1 MQACQTNSPS
11 ASADALAPGSESSS
25 RGLTPAAMT
34 VFSFAGAMLIAA
46 SSSAVTPLYHLYQ
59 ASMHLTPFWI
69 TIVFSSYVASLLTAL
84 LTVGGL
90 SDYVGR
96 RPVILVA
103 LLLNASAM
111 ILFSEAQGVGQLI
124 LARMVQGL
132 SVGVGTT
139 ALGAAILDTNRARGP
154 LLNSVTAFLGMTVGS
169 LGAAA
174 LITFA
179 SDPLHRVYEVLLGL
193 TALLIALL
201 YVMPESSTRKEG
213 ALASLR
219 LQVRVPPQS
228 RAILARLTPANVA
241 AWALGGL
248 YLSLMPTVVATAMG
262 IASPWVGGV
271 VVAALMLTAAIAVA
285 TFRNWPVRRLIVMS
299 TSTLGLG
306 VADNDDRNPAT
317 ASCRAAGGDDDR
329 RRGIRLDLFGNA
341 AGTAA
346 DRRTASARRAALG
359 VLPAILSGVRSACSG
374 GRIIGS
380 VYRACD
386 HGLYL
391 RRGHYPARLHLDDG
405 VAVDGS
411 LIEECATLRGGSGT
425 PAARTGARPARSSA
439 ARRAAAGSACADRAP
454 SSFPA

>member
-11 ASADALAPGSESSS
+11 TAADTLAVGSERSAHT
-25 RGLTPAAMT
+25 LTPSAMT

-154 LLNSVTAFLGMTVGS
+154 LLNSVTAFLGMTAGS

-201 YVMPESSTRKEG
+201 YVMPESSTRKNG
-213 ALASLR
+213 ALASL
-219 LQVRVPPQS
+219 LPQVRVPPQS

-248 YLSLMPTVVATAMG
+248 YLSLMPTVVATTMG

-285 TFRNWPVRRLIVMS
+285 TFRNWPVRSLIVMS

-306 VADNDDRNPAT
+306 VAVT
-317 ASCRAAGGDDDR
+317 MI
-329 RRGIRLDLFGNA
+329 GIQQQQVIALF
-341 AGTAA
+341 AGTMIAGA
-346 DRRTASARRAALG
+346 G
-359 VLPAILSGVRSACSG
+359 F
-374 GRIIGS
+374 GS
-380 VYRACD
+380 TF
-386 HGLYL
+386 
-391 RRGHYPARLHLDDG
+391 
-405 VAVDGS
+405 S
-411 LIEECATLRGGSGT
+411 ATLRALLPTAEPHQRAGLLSAFYLQSYLAFAV
-425 PAARTGARPARSSA
+425 PAVVAGLSVPQIGLATTAYIYGAVIILLAFISMMASLWTER
-439 ARRAAAGSACADRAP
+439 
-454 SSFPA
+454 

>member
-1 MQACQTNSPS
+1 MQACQTNSSS
-11 ASADALAPGSESSS
+11 AAADTLVTGSESSV
-25 RGLTPAAMT
+25 RALTPAAMT

-96 RPVILVA
+96 RPVILAA

-154 LLNSVTAFLGMTVGS
+154 LLNSVTAFLGMTAGS

-179 SDPLHRVYEVLLGL
+179 SDPLHRVYEVLLALTGL
-193 TALLIALL
+193 MIALL
-201 YVMPESSTRKEG
+201 YVMPESSTRKNG

-219 LQVRVPPQS
+219 PHLRVPPQS

-248 YLSLMPTVVATAMG
+248 YLSLMPTVVATTMG

-271 VVAALMLTAAIAVA
+271 VVAALMLTAAVAVA
-285 TFRNWPVRRLIVMS
+285 AFRNWPVRRLIVMS

-306 VADNDDRNPAT
+306 VAV
-317 ASCRAAGGDDDR
+317 SMI
-329 RRGIRLDLFGNA
+329 GIQQQQV
-341 AGTAA
+341 
-346 DRRTASARRAALG
+346 AALLTG
-359 VLPAILSGVRSACSG
+359 TIIAGAGFGSTFSGTLRALLPTAEPHQRAGLLSAFYLQSYLAFALPAVVAGLAVPKIGLATTAYIYGAVIILLAFISMMAS
-374 GRIIGS
+374 
-380 VYRACD
+380 
-386 HGLYL
+386 L
-391 RRGHYPARLHLDDG
+391 R
-405 VAVDGS
+405 
-411 LIEECATLRGGSGT
+411 T
-425 PAARTGARPARSSA
+425 
-439 ARRAAAGSACADRAP
+439 DR
-454 SSFPA
+454 

>member
-1 MQACQTNSPS
+1 MQACQTNSSS
-11 ASADALAPGSESSS
+11 AAADTLAPGSESSV
-25 RGLTPAAMT
+25 RALTPAAMT

-46 SSSAVTPLYHLYQ
+46 RSSAVTPLYHLYH

-96 RPVILVA
+96 RPVILAA
-103 LLLNASAM
+103 LLLNAMAM

-154 LLNSVTAFLGMTVGS
+154 LLNSVTAFLGMTAGS

-179 SDPLHRVYEVLLGL
+179 SDPLHRVYEVLLAL
-193 TALLIALL
+193 TVLLIALL
-201 YVMPESSTRKEG
+201 YVMPESSTRKIG
-213 ALASLR
+213 ALASLVP
-219 LQVRVPPQS
+219 QVRVPPQS

-248 YLSLMPTVVATAMG
+248 YLSLMPTVVATTMG

-271 VVAALMLTAAIAVA
+271 VVAALMLTAAVAVA
-285 TFRNWPVRRLIVMS
+285 AFRNWPVRRLIVMS
-299 TSTLGLG
+299 TGTLGLG
-306 VADNDDRNPAT
+306 VAV
-317 ASCRAAGGDDDR
+317 SMI
-329 RRGIRLDLFGNA
+329 GIQQQQV
-341 AGTAA
+341 
-346 DRRTASARRAALG
+346 AALLTG
-359 VLPAILSGVRSACSG
+359 TIIAGAGFGSTFSGTLRALLPTAEPHQRAGLLSAFYLQSYLAFALPAVVAGLAVPKIGLATTAYIYGVVIILLALISMMAS
-374 GRIIGS
+374 
-380 VYRACD
+380 
-386 HGLYL
+386 L
-391 RRGHYPARLHLDDG
+391 R
-405 VAVDGS
+405 
-411 LIEECATLRGGSGT
+411 T
-425 PAARTGARPARSSA
+425 
-439 ARRAAAGSACADRAP
+439 DR
-454 SSFPA
+454 

>member
-11 ASADALAPGSESSS
+11 AAADALVPGPESSV
-25 RGLTPAAMT
+25 RTLTPAAMT

-69 TIVFSSYVASLLTAL
+69 TVVFSSYVASLLTAL

-103 LLLNASAM
+103 LLLNAAAM
-111 ILFSEAQGVGQLI
+111 VLFSEAQGVGQLI

-154 LLNSVTAFLGMTVGS
+154 LLNSVTAFLVLTAGS

-179 SDPLHRVYEVLLGL
+179 SDPLHRVYEVLLALTGL
-193 TALLIALL
+193 MIALL
-201 YVMPESSTRKEG
+201 YVMPESSTRKNG
-213 ALASLR
+213 ARAPLR
-219 LQVRVPPQS
+219 PHLRVPPQS

-248 YLSLMPTVVATAMG
+248 YLSLMPTVVATTMG

-271 VVAALMLTAAIAVA
+271 VVAALMLTAAVAVA
-285 TFRNWPVRRLIVMS
+285 AFRNWPVRRLIVMS

-306 VADNDDRNPAT
+306 VAVSMIGIQQQQVAALLTGTIIAGAGFGSTFSGTLRALLPTAEPHQRAGLLSAFYLQSYLAFALPAV
-317 ASCRAAGGDDDR
+317 AAGLSVPLIG
-329 RRGIRLDLFGNA
+329 LS
-341 AGTAA
+341 TAA
-346 DRRTASARRAALG
+346 YLYGAAII
-359 VLPAILSGVRSACSG
+359 VLTVT
-374 GRIIGS
+374 
-380 VYRACD
+380 
-386 HGLYL
+386 
-391 RRGHYPARLHLDDG
+391 
-405 VAVDGS
+405 S
-411 LIEECATLRGGSGT
+411 LIASLRT
-425 PAARTGARPARSSA
+425 
-439 ARRAAAGSACADRAP
+439 DR
-454 SSFPA
+454 

>member
-1 MQACQTNSPS
+1 MQVCETNIEGTATAEVLSARPES
-11 ASADALAPGSESSS
+11 ASRSV
-25 RGLTPAAMT
+25 PASAMT
-34 VFSFAGAMLIAA
+34 MFSFAGAMLIAA

-96 RPVILVA
+96 RPVILAA

-111 ILFSEAQGVGQLI
+111 VLFSEAQGVGQLI
-124 LARMVQGL
+124 LARVVQGL

-154 LLNSVTAFLGMTVGS
+154 LLNSVTAFLGMTAGS

-179 SDPLHRVYEVLLGL
+179 SDPLHRVYEVLLALTGL
-193 TALLIALL
+193 MIALL
-201 YVMPESSTRKEG
+201 YVMPESSTRKNG

-219 LQVRVPPQS
+219 PHLRVPPQS
-228 RAILARLTPANVA
+228 RAILARLTPANIA

-271 VVAALMLTAAIAVA
+271 VVAALMLTAAVAVA

-306 VADNDDRNPAT
+306 VAIT
-317 ASCRAAGGDDDR
+317 MIGIQETQVAA
-329 RRGIRLDLFGNA
+329 LL
-341 AGTAA
+341 AGTVIA
-346 DRRTASARRAALG
+346 G
-359 VLPAILSGVRSACSG
+359 VGFG
-374 GRIIGS
+374 
-380 VYRACD
+380 
-386 HGLYL
+386 
-391 RRGHYPARLHLDDG
+391 
-405 VAVDGS
+405 
-411 LIEECATLRGGSGT
+411 ATFSGT
-425 PAARTGARPARSSA
+425 
-439 ARRAAAGSACADRAP
+439 
-454 SSFPA
+454 